1 MGVDKTGLLELLARL
16 DAELAGRHILVAA
29 GGTALTLHDL
39 KTSTEDIDV
48 IVAEGDG
55 DKTRRLASRLSDSHV
70 DVFDPG
76 MVWFSPL
83 PADYVS
89 EAVGYG
95 SFANMDLYALGI
107 PDIVITKAA
116 RLSRNDWRDITA
128 CRESTTW
135 IELERRLTAYPKN
148 NSVQQNNMRKVRINV
163 FGAPPDEL
171 VRML

>member
-1 MGVDKTGLLELLARL
+1 MGVDKTGLLELLAHL
-16 DAELAGRHILVAA
+16 DVELAERHVLVAA

-39 KTSTEDIDV
+39 KTSTKDIDI
-48 IVAEGDG
+48 IVDEGDV
-55 DKTRRLASRLSDSHV
+55 DKTRRLAGRLSNSHV

-76 MVWFSPL
+76 MVWFNPL
-83 PADYVS
+83 PGDYVS

-95 SFANMDLYALGI
+95 SFVNMELYALGI
-107 PDIVITKAA
+107 PDIIITKAA

-135 IELERRLTAYPKN
+135 IELGRRLTAYPKN
-148 NSVQQNNMRKVRINV
+148 NSVQQNNMRKVLINV

-171 VRML
+171 VRVL